1 LIPKTA
7 AYRFF
12 KPQFLAFTEKRWNEM
27 RIERAA
33 KEDLNTLLNLQKLAY
48 RSEAEL
54 CNDYT
59 IPPLTQT
66 YESICDDFSNMD
78 ILKAVDE
85 NGNIIG
91 SVRAYEKEGVCHIG
105 RLFVHPD
112 YQNRGIGKL
121 LMQEI
126 EKRFAHCTKY
136 ALFTGKHSIK
146 NLYLYQKTGYKIVGE
161 ERLNEKVTI
170 VNLEKTR

>member
-1 LIPKTA
+1 
-7 AYRFF
+7 
-12 KPQFLAFTEKRWNEM
+12 M
-27 RIERAA
+27 RIECSA
-33 KEDLNTLLNLQKLAY
+33 KEDLNALLDLQKLAY
-48 RSEAEL
+48 QSEAQL

-66 YESICDDFSNMD
+66 YESISSDFSNMT

-85 NGNIIG
+85 NDNIIG

-112 YQNRGIGKL
+112 YQNRGIGRL
-121 LMQEI
+121 LMQDI
-126 EKRFAHCTKY
+126 EKRFSNCIKY

-146 NLYLYQKTGYKIVGE
+146 NLCFYQKIGYKIVGE
-161 ERLNEKVTI
+161 EQLNNKVTI
-170 VNLEKTR
+170 INLEKSC

>member
-1 LIPKTA
+1 
-7 AYRFF
+7 
-12 KPQFLAFTEKRWNEM
+12 M
-27 RIERAA
+27 RIECAA
-33 KEDLNTLLNLQKLAY
+33 QEDLKALLDLQKLAY
-48 RSEAEL
+48 QSEAEL

-66 YESICDDFSNMD
+66 YESICEDFSNMD

-85 NGNIIG
+85 NDNIIG
-91 SVRAYEKEGVCHIG
+91 SVRACEKEGVCHIG

-112 YQNRGIGKL
+112 YQNMGIGRL

-126 EKRFAHCTKY
+126 EKRFSYCIKY

-146 NLYLYQKTGYKIVGE
+146 NLYFYQKMGYKIVGE
-161 ERLNEKVTI
+161 EQLNDKVII